1 MKKTYIIAI
10 LCLVALVSVV
20 SVALAAIPD
29 SAKAQTDTSSQPVR
43 VNADPMLDMATGSID
58 VSFGLVLREIVITAL
73 LFTGSVVVLKK
84 K

>member
-1 MKKTYIIAI
+1 VYRS
-10 LCLVALVSVV
+10 LV

-29 SAKAQTDTSSQPVR
+29 SAKAQTDTSSQPIS
-43 VNADPMLDMATGSID
+43 VNAEPMLDLASGTID
-58 VSFGLVLREIVITAL
+58 VSFGLIARELIITAL